1 MLFSRLFLSLQG
13 SSMKYLHT
21 MIRVLNLEKSL
32 DFYTGRLGL
41 KVIRR
46 REVEAG
52 RFTLVFL
59 GLDADANA
67 NEPQIEL
74 THNWDNNEAY
84 SIGRNF
90 GHLAF
95 EVDNIYTLCEQLQSE
110 GVTILR
116 PPKDGYMAFVR
127 CPDNISIEL
136 LQKGERLPPQE
147 PWKSMKNTGEW

>member
-1 MLFSRLFLSLQG
+1 
-13 SSMKYLHT
+13 MKYLHT